1 MSVRPLYTITKSKKQ
16 VPWGWTVGGC
26 LFGMA
31 LIVIF
36 FAPARWLTE
45 HIAEASANRVQ
56 LMAPIGTI
64 WTGSAQ
70 LKLAAG
76 QGSTQ
81 NTILPGRVF
90 WKFRPSFRGMV
101 VSLQAECCLMQDWVW
116 LVSPS
121 LQGIRVDLSDLPQ
134 SQPSTWPSALL
145 AGLGT
150 PWNTLQL
157 QGQLSLST
165 RQLSLQWSREGWN
178 MAGQAQL
185 DATHMSTSL
194 STLKPVGS
202 YRFTLHGGPTPYLQL
217 STLEGSLQLHG
228 AGRWINHRLQFE
240 GEASAQADRTD
251 ALANLLNIIGRRDGA
266 RVIIKIG

>member
-1 MSVRPLYTITKSKKQ
+1 MAPSPNYPIVKTKKLLA
-16 VPWGWTVGGC
+16 WGWALGGS
-26 LFGMA
+26 LFGIA
-31 LIVIF
+31 LILIV
-36 FAPARWLTE
+36 FAPAAWLTGQ
-45 HIAEASANRVQ
+45 IADASENRLQ
-56 LMAPIGTI
+56 LLAPLGTV

-76 QGSTQ
+76 KGSIEHTV
-81 NTILPGRVF
+81 LPGRVF
-90 WKFRPSFRGMV
+90 WKFRPSLRGLTI
-101 VSLQAECCLMQDWVW
+101 SLHTECCIQQDWIW
-116 LVSPS
+116 LVYPT
-121 LQGIRVDLSDLPQ
+121 LQGIRVDLSDLPE

-157 QGQLSLST
+157 QGTLSITT
-165 RQLSLQWSREGWN
+165 RQLSLHLNHEGWH
-178 MAGQAQL
+178 MAGQARL

-202 YRFTLHGGPTPYLQL
+202 YRLALHGGPTPYLQL
-217 STLEGSLQLHG
+217 STIDGSLQLHG
-228 AGRWINHRLQFE
+228 AGRWINKQLQFE
-240 GEASAQADRTD
+240 GEASAQADRAD